1 MLEPTLLPPWIL
13 RLWRAYFL
21 FSCFPLQRVF
31 LQAQQETND
40 AALEEDLLLEDEIA
54 AEEELEAPLH
64 AELLHTAV
72 PFEVTEAEQ
81 EAVKVYKLDRVP
93 PSLEAQFTA
102 FRDWRLEA
110 LNYQRAG
117 NAVVDVT
124 QANDRSTTLR
134 FLAHCKAV
142 KDLEPSLSIFGMAA
156 MPDLVQDWLKHANER
171 GLMWSTLANC
181 ERVPI
186 AAYKPLS
193 SLVGLHRSW
202 PLCFPPPLC

>member
-1 MLEPTLLPPWIL
+1 M
-13 RLWRAYFL
+13 
-21 FSCFPLQRVF
+21 
-31 LQAQQETND
+31 
-40 AALEEDLLLEDEIA
+40 
-54 AEEELEAPLH
+54 
-64 AELLHTAV
+64 

-81 EAVKVYKLDRVP
+81 EAVKVYKLDRIP

-142 KDLEPSLSIFGMAA
+142 KDLEPSLSVFGTAA
-156 MPDLVQDWLKHANER
+156 LPDLVQDWLKHANER
-171 GLMWSTLANC
+171 GLMWSTLSNC
-181 ERVPI
+181 ER
-186 AAYKPLS
+186 AAILPHAKPLALLS
-193 SLVGLHRSW
+193 RSMSLTAVL
-202 PLCFPPPLC
+202 PPLLLISDVNSLINITGYVWEILEVEEAAMQAMPQPPDALINLRSQCENQSKLSQLYAKKPDNWLDWEKAQVL

>member
-1 MLEPTLLPPWIL
+1 M
-13 RLWRAYFL
+13 
-21 FSCFPLQRVF
+21 
-31 LQAQQETND
+31 
-40 AALEEDLLLEDEIA
+40 
-54 AEEELEAPLH
+54 EAPLH
-64 AELLHTAV
+64 AELLHTTV

-81 EAVKVYKLDRVP
+81 EAVKCYKLDRLP

-102 FRDWRLEA
+102 FRDWRLEP

-117 NAVVDVT
+117 NAVVDIT

-156 MPDLVQDWLKHANER
+156 LPDLVQDWLKHANER

-181 ERVPI
+181 ER
-186 AAYKPLS
+186 AAILPHAKPLALLS
-193 SLVGLHRSW
+193 RSMSLTATL
-202 PLCFPPPLC
+202 PPSC